1 MSRTPFTSLAAA
13 LTSSEDWATIR
24 RAWDDSEGLHQ
35 ALLRKVPS
43 GMADQVLQIRRN
55 DPARGIRG
63 SQVVVVV
70 RSTAAAAKMR
80 LLLADWSDE
89 LQAAGWGISSVQVI
103 ARRYQGIDAEPVAP
117 PARQPVPETVRA
129 QIRAMAADLPE
140 GPLQKALHRLGAP
153 SAAGRQTQ
161 DH

>member
-1 MSRTPFTSLAAA
+1 MSRTSFTSLAAT
-13 LTSSEDWATIR
+13 LTGSEDWATIR
-24 RAWDDSEGLHQ
+24 RAWDDSEGLHK

-43 GMADQVLQIRRN
+43 GIADQVLQIRRS

-63 SQVVVVV
+63 SQVVVVM

-80 LLLADWSDE
+80 LLLSDWSDE

-103 ARRYQGIDAEPVAP
+103 ARRHQGIDASAAAP
-117 PARQPVPETVRA
+117 AARQPIPETVRT
-129 QIRAMAADLPE
+129 QIRSMAADLPD
-140 GPLQKALHRLGAP
+140 GPLRRALQRLGAH
-153 SAAGRQTQ
+153 SVARRQTQ